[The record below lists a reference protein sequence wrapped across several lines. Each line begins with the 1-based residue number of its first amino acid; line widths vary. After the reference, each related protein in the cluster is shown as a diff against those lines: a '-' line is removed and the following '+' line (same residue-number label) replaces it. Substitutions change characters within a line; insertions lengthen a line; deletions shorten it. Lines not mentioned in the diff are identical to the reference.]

1 MKKIIIL
8 GSGKI
13 GSTAAF
19 MLQESKKFQ
28 VTIVDSYRN
37 DLQTDLEKEGVTIV
51 IKNIS
56 DPTILD
62 EVLGN
67 GYEYVLNACP
77 YSLNIKIIDAVV
89 KKGMHYFDLSEDVA
103 SSNYIKEIAKH
114 SKNVFIPQCGL
125 APGFISISAK
135 HLCNYFDELKD
146 VKLRVGALTL
156 NPNNMLKYNL
166 SWSTDGLLNEYSHPC
181 DAIVNGK
188 LTKVLPLE
196 GLEYFYLEGV
206 EYEAFNTSGG
216 IGGLAEKLEGKV
228 ENLDYK
234 TIRYKGHRDL
244 MKFLFDDLGFKNDRP
259 LLTKIFNAN
268 IATTTEDVI
277 IIYIS
282 VTGLKN
288 GILEQKTVSHII
300 PNQMVGHKHFTGIQ
314 LTTAGS
320 VCAVI
325 DLHSQGKI
333 TQSGYVMQ
341 EDIPYEDY
349 VKSPFLKYYFNK

>member
-1 MKKIIIL
+1 MKNIIIL

-13 GSTAAF
+13 GSTAAQL
-19 MLQESKKFQ
+19 LQGSKKFQ
-28 VTIVDSYRN
+28 VTIVDIKWN
-37 DLQTDLEKEGVTIV
+37 VLHAELEKEGIHVL
-51 IKNIS
+51 IKDIANT
-56 DPTILD
+56 TILD
-62 EVLGN
+62 DVLAN
-67 GYEYVLNACP
+67 GFDYVLNACP
-77 YSLNIKIIDAVV
+77 YSLNISIIDAVF
-89 KKGMHYFDLSEDVA
+89 KKGIHYFDLSEDVKSA
-103 SSNYIKEIAKH
+103 NYIKEIAQH
-114 SKNVFIPQCGL
+114 SKATFIPQCGL
-125 APGFISISAK
+125 APGFVSISAN

-156 NPNNMLKYNL
+156 SPNNMLKYNL

-196 GLEYFYLEGV
+196 GLEYFQLEGT

-228 ENLDYK
+228 DNLDYK

-259 LLTKIFNAN
+259 LLTTIFNNN
-268 IATTTEDVI
+268 IATTSEDVI

-288 GILEQKTVSHII
+288 GILEQKTVSHSI
-300 PNQMVGHKHFTGIQ
+300 PNQMVGDKHFTGIQ

-333 TQSGYVMQ
+333 AQSGYVMQ
-341 EDIPYEDY
+341 EDIPYEEY
-349 VKSPFLKYYFNK
+349 IKSPFLHFYFKK

>member
-1 MKKIIIL
+1 MRKIIIL

-28 VTIVDSYRN
+28 VTIVDSKRN
-37 DLQTDLEKEGVTIV
+37 DLHTELEKEGITIL

-56 DPTILD
+56 DSAIID
-62 EVLGN
+62 DVLSKD
-67 GYEYVLNACP
+67 YEYVLNACP
-77 YSLNIKIIDAVV
+77 YNLNIGIIDAVV
-89 KKGMHYFDLSEDVA
+89 KKGIHYFDLSEDIKSA
-103 SSNYIKEIAKH
+103 NYIKEIAKN
-114 SKNVFIPQCGL
+114 SKKSFIPQCGL
-125 APGFISISAK
+125 APGFVSISAN

-146 VKLRVGALTL
+146 IKLRVGALTL
-156 NPNNMLKYNL
+156 SPNNMLKYNL

-188 LTKVLPLE
+188 FTKVLPLE
-196 GLEYFYLEGV
+196 GLEHFCLEGI

-228 ENLDYK
+228 DNLDYK

-244 MKFLFDDLGFKNDRP
+244 MKFLLDDLGFKKDRP
-259 LLTKIFNAN
+259 LLTKIFNSN
-268 IATTTEDVI
+268 IATTSEDVI
-277 IIYIS
+277 IVYIS
-282 VTGLKN
+282 VTGIKN
-288 GILEQKTVSHII
+288 GILEQKTVSHTI
-300 PNQMVGHKHFTGIQ
+300 PNQMVGNKHFTGIQ

-325 DLHSQGKI
+325 DLHSEGKI

-341 EDIPYEDY
+341 EDIPYDDY
-349 VKSPFLKYYFNK
+349 VKSPFLKYYFK

>member
-19 MLQESKKFQ
+19 MLQESSKFQ
-28 VTIVDSYRN
+28 VTIVDNQRQ
-37 DLQTDLEKEGVTIV
+37 DHHTELEKAGIV
-51 IKNIS
+51 VLIENIS
-56 DPTILD
+56 DANTID
-62 EVLGN
+62 AVLAN

-77 YSLNIKIIDAVV
+77 YHLNIGIIDAVA
-89 KKGMHYFDLSEDVA
+89 KKEMHYFDLSEDVKSA
-103 SSNYIKEIAKH
+103 NYIKEIAKK
-114 SKNVFIPQCGL
+114 SKSTFIPQCGL
-125 APGFISISAK
+125 APGFVSISAN

-156 NPNNMLKYNL
+156 SPNNMLKYNL

-188 LTKVLPLE
+188 FTKVLPLE
-196 GLEYFYLEGV
+196 GLEHFCLEGI

-216 IGGLAEKLEGKV
+216 IGGLAEKLNGKV

-259 LLTKIFNAN
+259 LLTKIFNNN
-268 IATTTEDVI
+268 IATTSEDVI

-282 VTGLKN
+282 VTGLIN
-288 GILEQKTVSHII
+288 GKLEQKTVSHTI
-300 PNQMVGHKHFTGIQ
+300 PNQMVGNKHFTGIQ

-333 TQSGYVMQ
+333 AQSGYVMQ

-349 VKSPFLKYYFNK
+349 VKSPFLNYYFK